1 MIRPARQR
9 GQVEREGGWLHPEH
23 RTVGRF
29 GAKIGCRASS
39 TWASV
44 ERRNR
49 TVARPDSGFRT
60 RPQSRDLQSSGGSTV
75 AAPKADSHRL
85 GLRAV
90 LPLRKRPVRS
100 LESAFCWARAPG
112 RRSCAERHYP
122 RPSHKGCSDAA
133 NLGGDSVGRAGRNSR
148 TEPEDCT
155 DLNRRMSTQGA
166 LAPLVCHSANTE
178 PAPPQVMLTAFRCLG
193 PILADP
199 AQVPRISGE
208 LLESAR

>member
-1 MIRPARQR
+1 MISCERGSVIRPARQR

-122 RPSHKGCSDAA
+122 RPSHKGCSDAGKLRGRQRRSSRSEFSDRTGGLHRPQSQDV
-133 NLGGDSVGRAGRNSR
+133 NTGRFGSIGLPLGK
-148 TEPEDCT
+148 
-155 DLNRRMSTQGA
+155 
-166 LAPLVCHSANTE
+166 H
-178 PAPPQVMLTAFRCLG
+178 
-193 PILADP
+193 
-199 AQVPRISGE
+199 
-208 LLESAR
+208 